1 MYIIRD
7 DADTFVITWE
17 ITSCANDDPTSYI
30 FGKMQILIYG
40 KPCLDPLYDR
50 HTLTS
55 IFPYL
60 HLPYKCYAERE
71 NGKNIYGVKVNTG
84 KEFGEKEFNIQ
95 EYNNLTIQNLLIVD
109 TGELDIQGLFLRL
122 GYSGDEERLFYS
134 LDFEKTFQEV
144 RYPRGTIESVLA
156 QLPTREEL
164 IKQAEKFLW
173 ETSQISD

>member
-7 DADTFVITWE
+7 NADTFVITWE

-55 IFPYL
+55 IFPYFRSPFL
-60 HLPYKCYAERE
+60 CYGEDE
-71 NGKNIYGVKVNTG
+71 NGKNTDGIEVNTG
-84 KEFGEKEFNIQ
+84 EEFGEKEFNIQ

-109 TGELDIQGLFLRL
+109 TGELDMQGLFLRL
-122 GYSGDEERLFYS
+122 GYSSDEERLFYS